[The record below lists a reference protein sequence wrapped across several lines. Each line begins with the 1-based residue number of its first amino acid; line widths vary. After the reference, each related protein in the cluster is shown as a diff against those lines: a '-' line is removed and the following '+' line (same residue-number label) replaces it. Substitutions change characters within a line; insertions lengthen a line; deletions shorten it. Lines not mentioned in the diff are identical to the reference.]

1 MQQLT
6 VVGLGAIV
14 FFLLGSPIVNASN
27 DDVSNIF
34 ISNRDSTMSL
44 VRCKARD
51 DDDYG
56 DRSHRKSRGDH
67 RKNRDRDND
76 RDHHASLPG
85 EDGIACREVDN
96 EPVGFKTSWPANQYR
111 GQRHWWWSGLS
122 GEVIG
127 LKAKNKLNSL
137 NRSRNRKIV
146 DTYTYAG
153 VASGLPTAGSNFIG
167 VSPKSKTAWNSARE
181 IDEIQEIDIDP
192 HSHTFGQILTHIT
205 VPLSA
210 DAGPGSATRGKM
222 RPCDMSITPDG
233 RYLWEPDIGGET
245 VTGVDIRSKQV
256 VAQIT
261 LPREDPANRVI
272 PFMLT
277 TNGKLALIENFEAPF
292 GTESIIDV
300 SDPSNPVH
308 LKKLTQAD
316 GLGITPETSE
326 FTPDGKYAYIITN
339 GSPTTPGE
347 INVLDLH
354 TLQIAKSIA
363 LPAGCRPH
371 TGDFTNDGGFF
382 VVNCSG
388 TNTVAV
394 ISNELHEVVQEVA
407 LSGVTPRGV
416 ITR

>member
-6 VVGLGAIV
+6 AVGIGVVV
-14 FFLLGSPIVNASN
+14 FSLLGSPVAIAS
-27 DDVSNIF
+27 DDEKSNIF
-34 ISNRDSTMSL
+34 VSNRDSTMSL

-51 DDDYG
+51 DDNSD
-56 DRSHRKSRGDH
+56 DDSSD
-67 RKNRDRDND
+67 
-76 RDHHASLPG
+76 DHHSRLPG
-85 EDGIACREVDN
+85 DAGISCEEVEN
-96 EPVGFKTSWPANQYR
+96 ENVGFSTSWPANQYE
-111 GQRHWWWSGLS
+111 GEEDWWWSGLN

-127 LKAKNKLNSL
+127 LKAEKKVKPLL
-137 NRSRNRKIV
+137 KDKNRKVV
-146 DTYTYAG
+146 DTYTYDG
-153 VASGLPTAGSNFIG
+153 VPPGLPTAGSNFIG
-167 VSPKSKTAWNSARE
+167 VSPKGKTAWNSARE

-192 HSHTFGQILTHIT
+192 DSDTFGQILTHIT
-205 VPLSA
+205 VPLSP

-222 RPCDMSITPDG
+222 RPCDMSITPNG
-233 RYLWEPDIGGET
+233 KYLWEPDIGGET
-245 VTGVDIRSKQV
+245 VTGVDIKGKQV
-256 VAQIT
+256 IAQIT

-277 TNGKLALIENFEAPF
+277 TNGKMALVENFEAPF

-300 SDPSNPVH
+300 TDPDKPVH

-316 GLGITPETSE
+316 GLGISPMTSE
-326 FTPDGKYAYIITN
+326 FTPDGDYAYIIAN

-347 INVLDLH
+347 VNVLDLD
-354 TLQIAKSIA
+354 TLQISKSIA

-371 TGDFTNDGGFF
+371 TGDFTNDGGYF

-394 ISNELHEVVQEVA
+394 ISNALQEVVQDVA

>member
-1 MQQLT
+1 MQHQIAVGLCT
-6 VVGLGAIV
+6 VVL
-14 FFLLGSPIVNASN
+14 FLLGSPIVNASD

-34 ISNRDSTMSL
+34 VSNKDSTMSL
-44 VRCKARD
+44 VRCKASD
-51 DDDYG
+51 DDDDDD
-56 DRSHRKSRGDH
+56 DRSHYT
-67 RKNRDRDND
+67 
-76 RDHHASLPG
+76 SLPG
-85 EDGIACREVDN
+85 ETGIACREVDN

-111 GQRHWWWSGLS
+111 GEKHWWWSGLS

-127 LKAKNKLNSL
+127 LKARKKLSHLNKDK
-137 NRSRNRKIV
+137 NRKIV

-153 VASGLPTAGSNFIG
+153 VPSGLPTAGANFIG
-167 VSPKSKTAWNSARE
+167 VSPNGKTAWNSARE

-210 DAGPGSATRGKM
+210 DAGSGSATRGMM

-233 RYLWEPDIGGET
+233 KYLWEPDIGGET
-245 VTGVDIRSKQV
+245 VTGVDIRNKQV
-256 VAQIT
+256 IAQIT
-261 LPREDPANRVI
+261 IPREDPANRVV

-300 SDPSNPVH
+300 SDPANPVH

-326 FTPDGKYAYIITN
+326 FTPDGEYAYIITN
-339 GSPTTPGE
+339 GSPTIPGE

-354 TLQIAKSIA
+354 TLQIVKSIA
-363 LPAGCRPH
+363 LPVGCRPH
-371 TGDFTNDGGFF
+371 TGDFTNDGGYF

-394 ISNELHEVVQEVA
+394 ISNKLQEVVQDVA
-407 LSGVTPRGV
+407 LSGVAPRGV
-416 ITR
+416 VTR